1 MKSQET
7 NTMDWIVLL
16 AAVILAALIVI
27 GGLVAGVMFLVKS
40 RRPIG
45 LLIRSHRQVSG
56 LLVTALLSWGVVLYV
71 HSVEAAQEQKR
82 IQEVVFRDAM
92 ARFSRLVPP
101 KPGEQ
106 YVLYET
112 DGQAVSAALVQRL
125 HDVKPPVVTGGDPEF
140 YNSPNY
146 RSFMVGDDEDDTPGQ
161 VSVWV
166 NTMNLRSSNHLTNAD
181 GLMRYTLGRSGGRW
195 VITGRKFEKE
205 QVSVL

>member
-1 MKSQET
+1 
-7 NTMDWIVLL
+7 MDLIVIL
-16 AAVILAALIVI
+16 AAVILAVLIVI
-27 GGLVAGVMFLVKS
+27 GGLIAGVLFLVRH

-45 LLIRSHRQVSG
+45 LLIRSHWQISG
-56 LLVTALLSWGVVLYV
+56 LLVVALLSWGVVLYV
-71 HSVEAAQEQKR
+71 HAVKAAQEQER
-82 IQEVVFRDAM
+82 IQEVAFRDAM
-92 ARFSRLVPP
+92 AHYSRLVPP

-112 DGQAVSAALVQRL
+112 DGQAVSAALVQRMRDIVPL
-125 HDVKPPVVTGGDPEF
+125 VVTGGDPEF
-140 YNSPNY
+140 YNRPNY
-146 RSFMVGDDEDDTPGQ
+146 RSFMVGDDENDTPGQ

-205 QVSVL
+205 HVSVL